1 MTFDYN
7 RATEAWI
14 SCMDDCGAQSP
25 LDVELSPRIT
35 GYGGDAAV
43 FSQDMRYRYLLS
55 RGQVLPTSPDVGVI
69 MLNPS
74 TADSFSD
81 DPTIRR
87 VRAFAGRL
95 HHERG
100 HSGVPRIVV
109 ANVYALR
116 STDPKA
122 LKTHRDPFGPD
133 NAAALTWVI
142 ANSRNL
148 IVAWGASLPVPERD
162 SLPISHV
169 QAQVQTYRNSGRP
182 TWCLGVTKGNHPRHP
197 LYLASDTPFDP
208 WPHGSRHPDAR
219 FPDTDAP

>member
-1 MTFDYN
+1 MTFDHN
-7 RATEAWI
+7 RATEAWV
-14 SCMDDCGAQSP
+14 SCMDDCGAGSL
-25 LDVELSPRIT
+25 LDVELNPRLT
-35 GYGGDAAV
+35 GSGGDAAV
-43 FSQDMRYRYLLS
+43 FSRDMRYRYLLT
-55 RGQVLPTSPDVGVI
+55 RGQTMPTSPDVGVI

-74 TADSFSD
+74 TADSFAD

-87 VRAFAGRL
+87 VRAFAARL

-100 HSGVPRIVV
+100 YSGVPRIVV
-109 ANVYALR
+109 ANLYALR

-122 LKTHRDPFGPD
+122 LKADRDPFGPD

-148 IVAWGASLPVPERD
+148 IVAWGASLPVPFRD

-169 QAQVQTYRNSGRP
+169 QGEARTYRNSGRP
-182 TWCLGVTKGNHPRHP
+182 VWSLGVTKGNQPRHP

-208 WPHGSRHPDAR
+208 WPHGARHPDDWLPAE
-219 FPDTDAP
+219 P